1 MINILLSILFS
12 IFSLQIF
19 TINYKFSVFSKTL
32 LNIPMSIFEMSIP
45 TDRIPTVN
53 RLYYDK
59 KMLQKYVNEYF
70 DDNISDLC
78 GDYQLLYF
86 YFSTDDNL
94 YCKTS
99 YCDGVRITL
108 SAYVFMGIK
117 YENTMS
123 YYIKENVNE

>member
-59 KMLQKYVNEYF
+59 KMLQSYVNEYF

>member
-1 MINILLSILFS
+1 MTNILLAILFS
-12 IFSLQIF
+12 VFSLQIF

-45 TDRIPTVN
+45 TNMIPTVN
-53 RLYYDK
+53 KVYYDK
-59 KMLQKYVNEYF
+59 NLLENYVNDYF
-70 DDNISDLC
+70 KDNISDLC
-78 GDYQLLYF
+78 GDYTVLFMY
-86 YFSTDDNL
+86 YSTDDNL
-94 YCKTS
+94 FCKTS

-108 SAYVFMGIK
+108 SAYVFVGIK

>member
-12 IFSLQIF
+12 LFSLQIF

-53 RLYYDK
+53 KLYYDK
-59 KMLQKYVNEYF
+59 NMLQGYVNEYF

-78 GDYQLLYF
+78 GGYQLLYF

-123 YYIKENVNE
+123 YYIKENVHE